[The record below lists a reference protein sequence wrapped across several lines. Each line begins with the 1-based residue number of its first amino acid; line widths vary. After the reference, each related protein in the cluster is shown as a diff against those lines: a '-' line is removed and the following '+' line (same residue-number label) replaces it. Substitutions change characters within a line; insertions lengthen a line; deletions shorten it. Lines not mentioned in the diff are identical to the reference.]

1 MIGEWRMVEFTR
13 TFIAVD
19 FDDPQIVSRAQE
31 AQRKLMESGIVMKPV
46 EPENL
51 HITLWFLGELDPH
64 RLKLILDNVKEVRF
78 RPFKLEVKGVGYFP
92 GGSRINVIW
101 LGIED
106 PSNGLKTILDQLL
119 ERLTRLGFRY
129 EERGF
134 TPHLTIG
141 RVKYVKD
148 KQAALKA
155 LNEFKELYFGEQ
167 SVEAFRVKKS
177 VLTQR
182 GPIYSDLTV
191 VKAEGA
197 DEP

>member
-1 MIGEWRMVEFTR
+1 MVEFTR

-197 DEP
+197 DGP

>member
-1 MIGEWRMVEFTR
+1 MVEFTR

>member
-1 MIGEWRMVEFTR
+1 MLGEWRMVELTR

-19 FDDPQIVSRAQE
+19 FNDQQVVYRAQE
-31 AQRKLMESGIVMKPV
+31 AQRKLIESGIVMKPV

-51 HITLWFLGELDPH
+51 HITLWFLGELDPQ
-64 RLKLILDNVKEVRF
+64 RLKLILDNVKGVKF
-78 RPFKLEVKGVGYFP
+78 KPFKLEVKGVGYFP

-106 PSNGLKTILDQLL
+106 PSNGLTTILDQLL

-155 LNEFKELYFGEQ
+155 LNEFKELYFGKQ
-167 SVEAFRVKKS
+167 LVEAFKVKKS
-177 VLTQR
+177 TLTQK
-182 GPIYSDLTV
+182 GPIYSDLLV
-191 VKAEGA
+191 VAAEGV
-197 DEP
+197 EGP

>member
-1 MIGEWRMVEFTR
+1 MGELTR

-19 FDDPQIVSRAQE
+19 FDDSQIVSRVQE
-31 AQRKLMESGIVMKPV
+31 AQRKLMESGIGMKPV

-64 RLKLILDNVKEVRF
+64 RLRLVLDNAGEVRF
-78 RPFKLEVKGVGYFP
+78 KPFKLEVKGVGYFP

-106 PSNGLKTILDQLL
+106 PSNGLKAILDQLL

-129 EERGF
+129 DERGF

-141 RVKYVKD
+141 RVKYVRD
-148 KQAALKA
+148 KQAALKS
-155 LNEFKELYFGEQ
+155 LNELKELYFGGQ
-167 SVEAFRVKKS
+167 FVDVFTVKKS
-177 VLTQR
+177 VLTQK
-182 GPIYSDLTV
+182 GPIYSDLLV
-191 VKAEGA
+191 VRAEEA
-197 DEP
+197 DKP

>member
-1 MIGEWRMVEFTR
+1 MVEFTR

-78 RPFKLEVKGVGYFP
+78 RPFKLDVKGVGYFP